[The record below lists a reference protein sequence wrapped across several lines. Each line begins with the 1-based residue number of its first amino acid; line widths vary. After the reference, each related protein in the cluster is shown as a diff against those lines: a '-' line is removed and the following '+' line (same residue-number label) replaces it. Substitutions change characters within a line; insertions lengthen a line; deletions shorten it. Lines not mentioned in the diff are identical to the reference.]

1 MRRRIAM
8 IAVLGGLAV
17 GFGCHHIGG
26 KSDCG
31 HNPADYDIGAPTP
44 PYPSTPAPGVVVM
57 PKDTKGKSGGALDKI
72 KNPDGGY

>member
-31 HNPADYDIGAPTP
+31 YSPSDYQIGAPTP
-44 PYPSTPAPGVVVM
+44 PYPSAPVSGVVVV
-57 PKDTKGKSGGALDKI
+57 PKDDVKKVSALERIKDPNSG
-72 KNPDGGY
+72 Y

>member
-31 HNPADYDIGAPTP
+31 SHPSCYDLGNPTP
-44 PYPSTPAPGVVVM
+44 PYPSSPAPGVPV
-57 PKDTKGKSGGALDKI
+57 KDKDSKGKSGLDAI
-72 KNPDGGY
+72 KDPGKG